1 MNPIK
6 EIIVTYVTNA
16 LWTTCIVAL
25 VTSLLMRAL
34 RRCPSSY
41 QHTLWV
47 AALLLAVALP
57 FASVRGPRSNDS
69 AKSTSRL
76 GASTAQSVETGKG
89 GSPAWIMWRHMRH
102 GSQPLQFDPFLVG
115 LLALIYVGF
124 VSYRAARLC
133 RGWWALG
140 TLLRRSSE
148 KQISP
153 AIRAVVEQCR
163 LLLGMKSVPILISL
177 EGKGPATLG
186 IRDPVLVLP
195 EWFLSQASQDELSST
210 LCHELAHIRRQ
221 DFLLNL
227 VYELLLVPISFHPAA
242 ALIKI
247 RIDQTRELACDEI
260 AAESLPTSTQYARS
274 LLSIARSM
282 AANQRPARA
291 VGYALGLF
299 DTNTLENRIMNIL
312 AKSNRI
318 RRTRARASALATL
331 VLLLVTC
338 FGVTGF
344 SIQVAQPTSTEAD
357 LQQFVG
363 TWHAKFKSK
372 TFLTINLANHQG
384 KLTGTASHGRVG
396 TNDVGEL
403 TDAQEL
409 EGSDPIEDAKL
420 TGGILRIT
428 TKDGDSKDTLQFE
441 MKIIGAN
448 QAQIQILIPP
458 AEARHAPPIKPWRLE
473 RAKSGQ

>member
-6 EIIVTYVTNA
+6 AIIVTYVTNA
-16 LWTTCIVAL
+16 LWMTCVVAL
-25 VTSLLMRAL
+25 ATSLLTRAL

-41 QHTLWV
+41 RHTLWV
-47 AALLLAVALP
+47 AALLLAVVLP
-57 FASVRGPRSNDS
+57 FASVRAPRSNDS
-69 AKSTSRL
+69 ARSTSRL
-76 GASTAQSVETGKG
+76 GASTAQTAETGKA
-89 GSPAWIMWRHMRH
+89 GSPAWVIWRHMRR
-102 GSQPLQFDPFLVG
+102 GSQPLRFGPFLVG
-115 LLALIYVGF
+115 LVALVYVGF
-124 VSYRAARLC
+124 VLYRAARLC

-140 TLLRRSSE
+140 ALLRRSSE

-153 AIRAVVEQCR
+153 ATRAVVEQCH
-163 LLLGMKSVPILISL
+163 LLLGMKPVPILMSL

-210 LCHELAHIRRQ
+210 LCHELAHVRRQ

-227 VYELLLVPISFHPAA
+227 VYELLLLPISFHPAA

-260 AAESLPTSTQYARS
+260 AAESLSTSTQYARS

-282 AANQRPARA
+282 AANQRPATA

-318 RRTRARASALATL
+318 RRTGARASALATL

-344 SIQVAQPTSTEAD
+344 SIQVAQPTSTDAD

-363 TWHAKFKSK
+363 TWHAKFKGK
-372 TFLTINLANHQG
+372 TFLTILLEKQQG
-384 KLTGTASHGRVG
+384 RLTGTASHGRVG

-403 TDAQEL
+403 TGAEEL
-409 EGSDPIEDAKL
+409 EGSDPIQDATL
-420 TGGILRIT
+420 TNGILRIT
-428 TKDGDSKDTLQFE
+428 TKDGDSKETIQFE

-448 QAQIQILIPP
+448 QAQIQIVIPP
-458 AEARHAPPIKPWRLE
+458 AEASQVPPLKPWKLE